1 MDSRQFRFCRQWFED
16 YTAGYHSSDK
26 EIERNIDLKLQHTY
40 RVCTNIKRIASTIG
54 IRGKDQTLA
63 EVIALFHDVGRFEQ
77 LKTYGT
83 FNDGIILRFYSAV
96 TPLFSVLKSFLC
108 PSVSLFYKKKTGFP
122 VKPGMTTF
130 RGRAFLGLGVSFLC
144 VSVLG

>member
-1 MDSRQFRFCRQWFED
+1 MDSRQFRLCRQWFED

-83 FNDGIILRFYSAV
+83 FNDGISADHSKIALQAINSIGVLSCLPINERNLIRKCIWHHNKYRLPDSEHTNFLLYSRF
-96 TPLFSVLKSFLC
+96 LK
-108 PSVSLFYKKKTGFP
+108 
-122 VKPGMTTF
+122 
-130 RGRAFLGLGVSFLC
+130 LG
-144 VSVLG
+144 